1 MAGKKETPRQKM
13 IGMMYLVLTALLAL
27 QISNAVL
34 EKFAIINATLET
46 VKAEGEKK
54 NGEALTAIVAEAGKS
69 QRPQVLHAKEN
80 AQKVRELTQSTLK
93 TIEELKTKMLK
104 ESGTD
109 KVDEMFINNHSMKIA
124 TMMIAPKST
133 EGKGFEK
140 LLTTYTAQLEQLT
153 GLKYESLAKAPKDI
167 PLFAND
173 EDHNS
178 KDYLTFNFENTPP
191 VAAYVTV
198 TQVQTEVLAYE
209 NKALEELRR
218 QAGAGKISFDNIV
231 PMVRP
236 EASVVAAG
244 AKYKADMFITA
255 SSSAIVP
262 EFYLNGEKLPV
273 VDDPQTGVKMGRV
286 EFNAQGGGYDANGM
300 AKKTFTAKIQ
310 LADTAYTKVIEYFV
324 AQPVIK
330 VTTGNAPT
338 LYMNCGNNVNIEVP
352 TLGTNYNPAFSPSG
366 AEVIKG
372 TKPGQ
377 VTIIPK
383 QRKVTVGVN
392 NGGVNLGNVQF
403 DVKPIPRPRYVA
415 KDNSGK
421 DVDMKNGLKGTSLTG
436 MRIVAEAEENFKQE
450 VPKDAVYR
458 IRSMD
463 VIHARGTAPINRM
476 TATNEVLDLAR
487 WRASFKP
494 GDQIVVEIK
503 TVTRRTYKGEDEKVD
518 IRSEILRVPIQ

>member
-27 QISNAVL
+27 QVSNAVL
-34 EKFAIINATLET
+34 EKFAVINATLEA
-46 VKAEGEKK
+46 VKNEGDKK
-54 NGEALTAIVAEAGKS
+54 NNEALASIIQEAGKS
-69 QRPQVLHAKEN
+69 QKPQVLKAKEN
-80 AQKVRELTQSTLK
+80 AQKVRELTQSTMK
-93 TIEELKTKMLK
+93 TIEELKAKMLK

-109 KVDEMFINNHSMKIA
+109 KVDESFINDHSMKVA
-124 TMMIAPKST
+124 TMMIAPKSP
-133 EGKGFEK
+133 EGKNFEK
-140 LLTTYTAQLEQLT
+140 LLSNYVAQLAQLT
-153 GLKYESLAKAPKDI
+153 GLKFDPIAKAPKDI

-173 EDHNS
+173 PDHNS

-198 TQVQTEVLAYE
+198 TQVQTEVLANE

-244 AKYKADMFITA
+244 AKYKAQMFITA
-255 SSSAIVP
+255 SSSAIIP
-262 EFYLNGEKLPV
+262 EFYMNGEKLPV
-273 VDDPQTGVKMGRV
+273 VDDPQTGVKMGQV

-300 AKKTFTAKIQ
+300 AKKSFTAKIQ
-310 LADTAYTKVIEYFV
+310 LADTSYTKVIEYFV

-338 LYMNCGNNVNIEVP
+338 LYMNCGNTVNIEVP
-352 TLGTNYNPAFSPSG
+352 TLGTNYNPSFSPSG

-372 TKPGQ
+372 DKPGR
-377 VTIIPK
+377 VTIIPS
-383 QRKVTVGVN
+383 QRKVTVTVS

-403 DVKPIPRPRYVA
+403 DVKPIPRPRFVA

-421 DVDMKNGLKGTSLTG
+421 DVDMKLGVKSNLLTG
-436 MRIVAEAEENFKQE
+436 LRIVAEAEENFKQE
-450 VPKDAVYR
+450 VPKDAIYR
-458 IRSMD
+458 IRTME
-463 VIHARGTAPINRM
+463 VIHARGTAPIHRM
-476 TATNEVLDLAR
+476 QASNEVLDLAT
-487 WRASFKP
+487 WRSGFKP

-518 IRSEILRVPIQ
+518 IRSEIIRVPIQ

>member
-1 MAGKKETPRQKM
+1 ME
-13 IGMMYLVLTALLAL
+13 V
-27 QISNAVL
+27 
-34 EKFAIINATLET
+34 
-46 VKAEGEKK
+46 
-54 NGEALTAIVAEAGKS
+54 
-69 QRPQVLHAKEN
+69 
-80 AQKVRELTQSTLK
+80 
-93 TIEELKTKMLK
+93 
-104 ESGTD
+104 
-109 KVDEMFINNHSMKIA
+109 A
-124 TMMIAPKST
+124 TMMIAPKRT
-133 EGKGFEK
+133 EGREFQK
-140 LLTTYTAQLEQLT
+140 LLSNYVDQLKQLT
-153 GLKYESLAKAPKDI
+153 GLAFDPIAKAPKDI

-173 EDHNS
+173 PDHNS

-209 NKALEELRR
+209 NKALEELKR
-218 QAGAGKISFDNIV
+218 QAGAKDMSFDNIV

-244 AKYKADMFITA
+244 AKYRAQMFITA
-255 SSSAIVP
+255 SSSAIIP
-262 EFYLNGEKLPV
+262 DFYMNGEKLPV
-273 VDDPQTGVKMGRV
+273 VDDPQTGVKMGLV
-286 EFNAQGGGYDANGM
+286 EFNATGGGYDASGM
-300 AKKTFTAKIQ
+300 AKKTFTAKID
-310 LADTAYTKVIEYFV
+310 LADTSYTKVIEYFV
-324 AQPVIK
+324 AAPVIK

-352 TLGTNYNPAFSPSG
+352 ALGTNYNPSFSPNG

-403 DVKPIPRPRYVA
+403 DVKPIPRPRFVA

-421 DVDMKNGLKGTSLTG
+421 DVDMKLGLKGTSLTG

-458 IRSMD
+458 IRVME
-463 VIHARGTAPINRM
+463 VIHARGTAPIHRM
-476 TATNEVLDLAR
+476 NASNEVLDLAT
-487 WRASFKP
+487 WRSSFKP

>member
-27 QISNAVL
+27 QVSNAVL
-34 EKFAIINATLET
+34 EKFAVINATLEA
-46 VKAEGEKK
+46 VKADGDKE
-54 NGEALTAIVAEAGKS
+54 NGEVLSAIIEEAGKS
-69 QRPQVLHAKEN
+69 QKPEKLRAKEN

-93 TIEELKTKMLK
+93 SIDDLKIKMLK

-109 KVDEMFINNHSMKIA
+109 KVDEKFINNHSMEVA
-124 TMMIAPKST
+124 TMMIAPKRT
-133 EGKGFEK
+133 EGREFQK
-140 LLTTYTAQLEQLT
+140 LITNYVSQLEQFT
-153 GLKYESLAKAPKDI
+153 GLKFDPIARAPKDI

-173 EDHNS
+173 PDHNS

-209 NKALEELRR
+209 NKALEELKR
-218 QAGAGKISFDNIV
+218 QAGAKDVSFDNIV

-244 AKYKADMFITA
+244 AKYRADMFITA
-255 SSSAIVP
+255 SSSAIIP
-262 EFYLNGEKLPV
+262 EFYMNGEKLPV

-286 EFNAQGGGYDANGM
+286 EFNASGGGYDATGM

-310 LADTAYTKVIEYFV
+310 LADTSYTKVIEYFV
-324 AQPVIK
+324 AAPVIK

-352 TLGTNYNPAFSPSG
+352 ALGTNYNPSFSPNG

-403 DVKPIPRPRYVA
+403 DVKPIPRPRFVA

-421 DVDMKNGLKGTSLTG
+421 DVDMKLGLKGTSLTG

-458 IRSMD
+458 IRVME

-476 TATNEVLDLAR
+476 NASNEVLDLAT
-487 WRASFKP
+487 WRSSFKP

>member
-27 QISNAVL
+27 QVSNAVL

-46 VKAEGEKK
+46 VKVEGDKK
-54 NGEALTAIVAEAGKS
+54 NSETLSAIIEEAGKS
-69 QRPQVLHAKEN
+69 QRPQVLQAKEN

-93 TIEELKTKMLK
+93 SIEELKTKMLK

-109 KVDEMFINNHSMKIA
+109 KVDESFINDHSMKVA
-124 TMMIAPKST
+124 TMMIAPKSA
-133 EGKGFEK
+133 EGKNYEK
-140 LLTTYTAQLEQLT
+140 LLKDYNAQLEKLT
-153 GLKYESLAKAPKDI
+153 GLKLESLAKAPKDI

-173 EDHNS
+173 KDHNS
-178 KDYLTFNFENTPP
+178 KEFLTFNFENTPP
-191 VAAYVTV
+191 VAAFVTV
-198 TQVQTEVLAYE
+198 TQAQTEILAHE
-209 NKALEELRR
+209 NLALEELRR

-236 EASVVAAG
+236 EATVVAAG
-244 AKYKADMFITA
+244 AKYKAQMFITA

-273 VDDPQTGVKMGRV
+273 VDEGGVKMGQV
-286 EFNAQGGGYDANGM
+286 EFNAQGGGYDAQGL
-300 AKKTFTAKIQ
+300 AKKSFTAKIQ
-310 LADTAYTKVIEYFV
+310 LADTSYTKVIEYFV
-324 AQPVIK
+324 AAPVIK

-352 TLGTNYNPAFSPSG
+352 ALGTNYNPAFSPNG

-403 DVKPIPRPRYVA
+403 DVKPIPRPRFVA

-421 DVDMKNGLKGTSLTG
+421 DVDMKLGLKGTSLTG
-436 MRIVAEAEENFKQE
+436 LRIVAEAEENFKQE

-458 IRSMD
+458 IRVME
-463 VIHARGTAPINRM
+463 VIHARGTAPIHRM
-476 TATNEVLDLAR
+476 QASNEVLDLAT
-487 WRASFKP
+487 WRSSFKA

-503 TVTRRTYKGEDEKVD
+503 TVTRKTYKGEDEKVD